1 MGGCQSKA
9 SDQVAGAALP
19 AAPAKPIEKTVENSQ
34 TREVP
39 KVEQAVPKG
48 NSELSSI

>member
-9 SDQVAGAALP
+9 SDQVAGAAPP

-34 TREVP
+34 TIP